1 MSGAISPSGSRCLGM
16 WSRSMV
22 NVGAIERSPAGCW
35 GPLGCLSVMSCR
47 RSQDVEEATGGLLE
61 VGGLGRGAVAD
72 DVGELGRARR
82 PEAVGGPRP
91 EGPAAVQA
99 EQGPDRDTGPAGQ
112 DPGNGLGL
120 PAEAASGL

>member
-1 MSGAISPSGSRCLGM
+1 MSGAISPSGRRCLGM

-47 RSQDVEEATGGLLE
+47 RSQDVEEAAGGLLE

-72 DVGELGRARR
+72 GVGELGRGRH
-82 PEAVGGPRP
+82 PEAVGGPGPDRP
-91 EGPAAVQA
+91 AGVAA
-99 EQGPDRDTGPAGQ
+99 EQGAGPGTVPTGPG
-112 DPGNGLGL
+112 PGPGPGR
-120 PAEAASGL
+120 